1 MYNYREVVKSDCI
14 DAIREYIEYH
24 EDEIRGMSKTRLE
37 EKMYD
42 EFFVE
47 DSVTGNASGSY
58 TFNAYEAEQNLS
70 GNWDLAKEA
79 MEEFGCKENPF
90 DKGPEWVDVTIRC
103 YLLGQCLADAME
115 EIDDEIEEAIAE
127 NEED

>member
-1 MYNYREVVKSDCI
+1 MYDYRKNIIEDCI
-14 DAIREYIEYH
+14 EAIREYIEYH
-24 EDEIRGMSKTRLE
+24 KDELHGMSKSRLE

-79 MEEFGCKENPF
+79 MDEFGCKENPF
-90 DKGPEWVDVTIRC
+90 GKGPEWVDVTIRC
-103 YLLGQCLADAME
+103 YLLSQCLADAMK
-115 EIDDEIEEAIAE
+115 EINDEIEKAIAD
-127 NEED
+127 ED

>member
-1 MYNYREVVKSDCI
+1 MYNYHEAVKSDCI

-42 EFFVE
+42 KFFVK

-58 TFNAYEAEQNLS
+58 TFNAYVAEQNLS

-79 MEEFGCKENPF
+79 MEEFECKENPF

-103 YLLGQCLADAME
+103 YLLGQCLSDAMK

-127 NEED
+127 AEED